1 MLQANHVCDLI
12 IIHLHVG
19 KYPAEFQGC
28 IIAAT
33 MAKKQR
39 STKNNTPRG
48 DRVITQNRR
57 AFHDYFI
64 EEQLETGI
72 VLSGTE
78 IKSIRE
84 GKVTIAEAY
93 VRVENGELWLIGAHI
108 TPYSHGSWTNHD
120 ADRPR
125 KLLAHAREIAQLQ
138 RAIEQEG
145 RTIVPLRIRLKN
157 GRAKV
162 DIGVAK
168 GKKLWD
174 KRRAAA
180 DRDAQRQ
187 MDRARADEY

>member
-1 MLQANHVCDLI
+1 MPYSQQYTGGV
-12 IIHLHVG
+12 
-19 KYPAEFQGC
+19 QGC

-33 MAKKQR
+33 MAKKKR
-39 STKNNTPRG
+39 STTNDTPRG

-64 EEQLETGI
+64 EDQLETGI

-93 VRVENGELWLIGAHI
+93 VRIQGGELWLIGCNI

-120 ADRPR
+120 PDRPR
-125 KLLAHAREIAQLQ
+125 KLLAHGREIEKLQ
-138 RAIEQEG
+138 QAIEQDG
-145 RTIVPLRIRLKN
+145 RTIVPLRMRLKN

-187 MDRARADEY
+187 MDRARADDY

>member
-1 MLQANHVCDLI
+1 
-12 IIHLHVG
+12 
-19 KYPAEFQGC
+19 
-28 IIAAT
+28 
-33 MAKKQR
+33 MAKKKA
-39 STKNNTPRG
+39 SNTTENPNG

-64 EEQLETGI
+64 EEQLETGV

-84 GKVTIAEAY
+84 GKVTISEAY
-93 VRVENGELWLIGAHI
+93 VRIQNGELWLIGCHI

-120 ADRPR
+120 PDRPR
-125 KLLAHAREIAQLQ
+125 KLLAHAREIDQLK
-138 RAIEQEG
+138 RAIEAQG
-145 RTIVPLRIRLKN
+145 LTIVPLRIRLRR

-174 KRRAAA
+174 KRQSAAE
-180 DRDAQRQ
+180 RDAKRA
-187 MDRARADEY
+187 MDRARADDR